1 MRAAESLR
9 RRIVVAFVS
18 FSIILSLFIAA
29 IAALAIEGIE
39 VHLVDNRLA
48 EAARWASPRQ
58 AAGLPTDM
66 PAGLRFHRGEDI
78 PQSLR
83 GLPGGVSEVDVDGVG
98 LHVLTGTDV
107 NGPYIVVDHESDY
120 EKVELVVY
128 SMFAAV
134 LLGIMLFAAVLG
146 RFLARRIVNP
156 ITELATAV
164 AQGSTTLPLTGRGDE
179 LGILARALEAH
190 TTELRAFLDRERF
203 FTGDV
208 SHELRSPLT
217 VITGAAEILMT
228 QADSDAIRAP
238 AERIY
243 RAAHEA
249 AECVTVLL
257 LLARAPE
264 LGRLPP
270 VQVDAIAAR
279 EAERYRPLVA
289 NRPIALRYQDGPAF
303 AIQAPAELCA
313 AAIGNLVRNAC
324 QYTERGE
331 VVVQVK
337 KGQVI
342 VEDTGPGL
350 PEAVRDTL
358 RQPGGMPAAVPSKG
372 SAGTGLGLSLV
383 RRICE
388 YLGATLAYEDRAGGG
403 SRFTISFPSDFTR
416 S

>member
-1 MRAAESLR
+1 MHAAESLR

-18 FSIILSLFIAA
+18 FSIVLSLFIAV

-58 AAGLPTDM
+58 AAGLPTEM
-66 PAGLRFHRGEDI
+66 PAGLRFHRADDI

-83 GLPGGVSEVDVDGVG
+83 GLSEGVSEVDVDGVG
-98 LHVLTGTDV
+98 LHVLTGSDA
-107 NGPYIVVDHESDY
+107 NGPYVVVDHESDY

-128 SMFAAV
+128 SMFGAV
-134 LLGIMLFAAVLG
+134 LLGIMAFAGVLG

-156 ITELATAV
+156 ITELADAV
-164 AQGSTTLPLTGRGDE
+164 AHGSSHLPLTGRRDE

-190 TTELRAFLDRERF
+190 TAELRAFLDRERF

-217 VITGAAEILMT
+217 VIMGAAEILMT
-228 QADSDAIRAP
+228 QAGNEAVRAP

-243 RAAHEA
+243 RAAQEA

-279 EAERYRPLVA
+279 EADRYRALVA
-289 NRPIALRYQDGPAF
+289 GRPVTLRYQDGPAF
-303 AIQAPAELCA
+303 AVQAPAELCA

-331 VVVQVK
+331 VVVRVQA
-337 KGQVI
+337 GQVV

-350 PEAVRDTL
+350 PAVVRETL
-358 RQPGGMPAAVPSKG
+358 LQPGAAPATVPSQG

-388 YLGATLAYEDRAGGG
+388 YLGATLAYEDRADGG
-403 SRFTISFPSDFTR
+403 SRFTIRFR
-416 S
+416 M

>member
-18 FSIILSLFIAA
+18 FSIILSLFIAV
-29 IAALAIEGIE
+29 IAAVAIEGIE

-58 AAGLPTDM
+58 AAGLSTEM
-66 PAGLRFHRGEDI
+66 PAGLRFHRGNDI
-78 PQSLR
+78 PLSLR
-83 GLPGGVSEVDVDGVG
+83 GLPRGVSEVDIDGAG
-98 LHVLTGTDV
+98 LHVLTGADA
-107 NGPYIVVDHESDY
+107 NGPYVVVDHESDY

-156 ITELATAV
+156 ITELAAAV
-164 AQGSTTLPLTGRGDE
+164 ATGSNSLPLTGRGDE

-217 VITGAAEILMT
+217 VIMGAAEILMT
-228 QADSDAIRAP
+228 QAGSDAIRAP

-243 RAAHEA
+243 RAAQEA

-257 LLARAPE
+257 WLARAPE

-279 EAERYRPLVA
+279 EAERYRTLVA
-289 NRPIALRYQDGPAF
+289 DRPVTLRYQDGPAF
-303 AIQAPAELCA
+303 AIHAPAELCA

-331 VVVQVK
+331 VLVRVGR
-337 KGQVI
+337 GQVI

-350 PEAVRDTL
+350 PVAVRETL
-358 RQPGGMPAAVPSKG
+358 RKPGSIPVAVPSTG

-388 YLGATLAYEDRAGGG
+388 YLGATLSYEDRASGG
-403 SRFTISFPSDFTR
+403 SRFVIDFPGDFTG

>member
-18 FSIILSLFIAA
+18 FSIILSLFIAV
-29 IAALAIEGIE
+29 IAAVAIEGIE

-58 AAGLPTDM
+58 AAGLSTEM
-66 PAGLRFHRGEDI
+66 PAGLRFHRGNDI
-78 PQSLR
+78 PLSLR
-83 GLPGGVSEVDVDGVG
+83 GLPRGVSEVDIDGAG
-98 LHVLTGTDV
+98 LHVLTGADA
-107 NGPYIVVDHESDY
+107 NGPYVVVDHESDY

-156 ITELATAV
+156 ITELAAAV
-164 AQGSTTLPLTGRGDE
+164 ATGSSSLPLTGRGDE

-217 VITGAAEILMT
+217 VIMGAAEILMT
-228 QADSDAIRAP
+228 QAGSDAIRAP

-243 RAAHEA
+243 RAAQEA

-257 LLARAPE
+257 WLARAPE

-279 EAERYRPLVA
+279 EAERYRTLVA
-289 NRPIALRYQDGPAF
+289 DRPVTLRYQDGPAF
-303 AIQAPAELCA
+303 AIHAPAELCA

-331 VVVQVK
+331 VLVRVGR
-337 KGQVI
+337 GQVI

-350 PEAVRDTL
+350 PVAVRETL
-358 RQPGGMPAAVPSKG
+358 RKPGSIPVAVPSTG

-388 YLGATLAYEDRAGGG
+388 YLGATLSYEDRASGG
-403 SRFTISFPSDFTR
+403 SRFIIVFPGDFTG

>member
-1 MRAAESLR
+1 MRSADSLH

-18 FSIILSLFIAA
+18 FGIVLSLFFAVLAA
-29 IAALAIEGIE
+29 VAVEGIE

-48 EAARWASPRQ
+48 EVAKWALPRQ
-58 AAGLPTDM
+58 AAGLAVDLPS
-66 PAGLRFHRGEDI
+66 GLRFQRGSAI
-78 PQSLR
+78 PLSLR
-83 GLPGGVSEVDVDGVG
+83 GLPEGVTDVDVDGVG
-98 LHVLTGTDV
+98 LHVLSGADAA
-107 NGPYIVVDHESDY
+107 GPYVVVDHESDY

-128 SMFAAV
+128 AMFAVFFLGFLV
-134 LLGIMLFAAVLG
+134 LAGGLGGFV
-146 RFLARRIVNP
+146 ARRIVNP
-156 ITELATAV
+156 ISDLADAV
-164 AQGSTTLPLTGRGDE
+164 ARGGSPFPGLERKDE
-179 LGILARALEAH
+179 LGILARALDAH

-217 VITGAAEILMT
+217 VIMGAAEILM
-228 QADSDAIRAP
+228 ANAANEAMRAP

-270 VQVDAIAAR
+270 VPVGAIAAR
-279 EAERYRPLVA
+279 EVERYRPLVA
-289 NRPIALRYQDGPAF
+289 GKPVELDYYDGPAF

-324 QYTERGE
+324 QYTEQGAVTVALAPGR
-331 VVVQVK
+331 VV
-337 KGQVI
+337 

-350 PEAVRDTL
+350 PAAVRDTL
-358 RQPGGMPAAVPSKG
+358 ARSGASGAAIPSRG

-383 RRICE
+383 LRICE
-388 YLGATLAYEDRAGGG
+388 YLGATLGYEDRPGGG
-403 SRFTISFPSDFTR
+403 SRFTIAFAGDFTH